1 MIALLLAASLATP
14 AAAPLVRQSGC
25 NAGMLQT
32 STAPALLMRP
42 RDWSQARARKLGELP
57 RAKAEF
63 AVMRLVDGCMV
74 AAPAGYAF
82 KSK

>member
-42 RDWSQARARKLGELP
+42 RDSQARARKLGELP

-63 AVMRLVDGCMV
+63 AVVRLVDGCMV